1 MSYNSKYT
9 GEQVE
14 FLLEKAGTA
23 IQEHQDISGKQDVIN
38 DLAAIRNGAS
48 KGATALQSVPSEYV
62 TETELTNKGYATT
75 SSVNT
80 ALGGKVDKVSGKQ
93 LSTEDFTTLLK
104 QKLEGLS
111 NYDDKEI
118 QEAVSKLRTD
128 LDTLVSG
135 DTTSAIKT
143 FNEIIAFLD
152 GISDTEDLVGII
164 ASIEQQI
171 AAKYTKPSGGIP
183 KSDLASA
190 VQTSLGKADTALQS
204 YTETD
209 PTVPSWAKAAS
220 KPTYTASEVG
230 AVPTTRKVNGKA
242 LSTDITLSA
251 SDVSALPN
259 TTVIPTKV
267 SQLTNDSNFTSNPG
281 TITGITMNGAS
292 KGTSGVV
299 NLGTVIT
306 AHQDISGKQDKLV
319 SGTNIKTV
327 NGQSLLGSGDLA
339 IAGNGNWSGYP
350 VVYVDSL
357 SAYIDMKPYTIYYL
371 NDSAATGVTITSL
384 IGDTADSC
392 NEYILIF
399 KDTSDI
405 KSQPFTLTLPSNIK
419 FSGHK
424 VTPYFG
430 VLNILHIRNGFAY
443 LDYRME
449 IPSSTYEYTVDY
461 QDIFNIY
468 KYFLAEGQKTGAMCG
483 FFEPSR
489 FEKFFHSSSVNK
501 YAILFDEY
509 YEYYVVC
516 FLNADT
522 SWSQF
527 NSIYVDDL
535 RGNCE
540 AWVRFDP
547 EHIYFTENRGFNLS

>member
-14 FLLEKAGTA
+14 SLLEKAGTA
-23 IQEHQDISGKQDVIN
+23 IQEHQDISGKQDVIS
-38 DLAAIRNGAS
+38 DLAAIRDGAS

-80 ALGGKVDKVSGKQ
+80 ALGGKVDKVTGKQ

-135 DTTSAIKT
+135 DTTTAIKT

-171 AAKYTKPSGGIP
+171 AKKMDKITLATVATSGSYNDLTDKPTIPSAVTESTVSGWGFTKNTGTYSKPSGGIPKTDLESSVQSSLNKAETALQTEQYTGTYSKPSGGIP

-230 AVPTTRKVNGKA
+230 A
-242 LSTDITLSA
+242 
-251 SDVSALPN
+251 LPS

-267 SQLTNDSNFTSNPG
+267 SQLTNDSNFTSNTG

-327 NGQSLLGSGDLA
+327 DGTSLLGSGNISISTPTIDTFQTRTGTTHGISSFA
-339 IAGNGNWSGYP
+339 ANTVFSCTASNNTTSITISGFANP
-350 VVYVDSL
+350 TPATRA
-357 SAYIDMKPYTIYYL
+357 AYYTIVFK
-371 NDSAATGVTITSL
+371 TTSC
-384 IGDTADSC
+384 T
-392 NEYILIF
+392 
-399 KDTSDI
+399 
-405 KSQPFTLTLPSNIK
+405 FTVPSTVMWVGGNAIE
-419 FSGHK
+419 F
-424 VTPYFG
+424 
-430 VLNILHIRNGFAY
+430 
-443 LDYRME
+443 D
-449 IPSSTYEYTVDY
+449 SSTAYTYEVNFMKIQLSEGERY
-461 QDIFNIY
+461 
-468 KYFLAEGQKTGAMCG
+468 LAT
-483 FFEPSR
+483 
-489 FEKFFHSSSVNK
+489 
-501 YAILFDEY
+501 
-509 YEYYVVC
+509 
-516 FLNADT
+516 
-522 SWSQF
+522 W
-527 NSIYVDDL
+527 
-535 RGNCE
+535 
-540 AWVRFDP
+540 
-547 EHIYFTENRGFNLS
+547 NRY